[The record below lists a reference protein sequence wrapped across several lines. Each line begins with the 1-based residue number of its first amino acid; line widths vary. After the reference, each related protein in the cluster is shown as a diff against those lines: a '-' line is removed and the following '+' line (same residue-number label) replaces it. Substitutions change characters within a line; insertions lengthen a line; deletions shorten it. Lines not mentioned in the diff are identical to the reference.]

1 MAARNRNQPGGILG
15 LAEALDEPSLCSAV
29 EAELIR
35 FGLRLRWLCDGTDRL
50 NWRDLHVIIREAT
63 TDSPVIAAFHPNY
76 HGWDIKTHLLA
87 CISDILAGAN
97 WQRGG
102 GKGERPKP
110 IERPTDKQ
118 RQAENTTTKN
128 PSLDESGTYLGET
141 LPLSDMATWL
151 GNDWNHFV
159 TQ

>member
-15 LAEALDEPSLCSAV
+15 LAEALEDPNLCSAV

-35 FGLRLRWLCDGTDRL
+35 FGLRLRWLCDGTDRP
-50 NWRDLHVIIREAT
+50 NWRDLHVIMREAT
-63 TDSPVIAAFHPNY
+63 TNSPITAACH
-76 HGWDIKTHLLA
+76 
-87 CISDILAGAN
+87 
-97 WQRGG
+97 
-102 GKGERPKP
+102 P

-118 RQAENTTTKN
+118 RQAENTTKN
-128 PSLDESGTYLGET
+128 PSLDEAGTYLGET

-151 GNDWNHFV
+151 GDDWNHFV